1 MNEGRERE
9 REREKKDSIKRDRK
23 NLWRDKGRKE

>member
-1 MNEGRERE
+1 MNEGRE